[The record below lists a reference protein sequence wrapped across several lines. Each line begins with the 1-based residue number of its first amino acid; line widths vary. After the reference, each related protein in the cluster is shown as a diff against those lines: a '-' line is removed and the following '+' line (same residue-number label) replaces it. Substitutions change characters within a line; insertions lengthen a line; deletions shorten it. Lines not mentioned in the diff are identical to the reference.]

1 MFHVCVKMHSEVL
14 FATAK
19 YAKQALILWV
29 LPKAEVINF
38 PLLLDVFEWC
48 KSPVIVLQNNGKFAT
63 KAVLNILPGTS
74 FSMIFC
80 TSFLSSSPF
89 TRPQTSFPSHNVK
102 GLLRD
107 TRTPLTGCKNIRA
120 NNIYYKQGA
129 NEPCC
134 TQFPEFV

>member
-19 YAKQALILWV
+19 NAKQGLILWV
-29 LPKAEVINF
+29 LPRAEVINF

-48 KSPVIVLQNNGKFAT
+48 KSPSGEQIVLQNNGKFAT

-80 TSFLSSSPF
+80 TSFLSSPF
-89 TRPQTSFPSHNVK
+89 TSTN
-102 GLLRD
+102 
-107 TRTPLTGCKNIRA
+107 
-120 NNIYYKQGA
+120 
-129 NEPCC
+129 
-134 TQFPEFV
+134 QFS